1 MDGDS
6 FYSRPDVRIGIMD
19 SLEVGTVEQYGAPL
33 HDMIRYLSWLA
44 TFHQACSKGH
54 TEVAIF
60 LINHFEIDVNLK
72 NAEKETGLY
81 LAWSNQHKETVNS
94 LINGKESKL
103 FDFEAEFHLAFSR
116 GASGLLEEMANG
128 SESSKT
134 VMHLISES
142 MADSMFGA
150 KKAMKRVFATM
161 TQASERIQQKIEKQK
176 IMIKY

>member
-1 MDGDS
+1 M
-6 FYSRPDVRIGIMD
+6 
-19 SLEVGTVEQYGAPL
+19 
-33 HDMIRYLSWLA
+33 
-44 TFHQACSKGH
+44 
-54 TEVAIF
+54 
-60 LINHFEIDVNLK
+60 INHFEIDVNLK

-161 TQASERIQQKIEKQK
+161 TQASERIQQKIEKP
-176 IMIKY
+176 